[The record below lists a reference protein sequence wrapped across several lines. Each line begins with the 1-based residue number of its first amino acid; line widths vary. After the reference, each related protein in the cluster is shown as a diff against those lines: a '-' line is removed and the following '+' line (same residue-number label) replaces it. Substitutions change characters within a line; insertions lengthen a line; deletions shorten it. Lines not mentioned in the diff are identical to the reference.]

1 MAMKIRKIDSRNEL
15 FGDFKWQIKMDV
27 KSFLDVRDWCYTTW
41 GPAVEYQ
48 WWNTF
53 GKEKGCDNWSF
64 DTFQLERFKI
74 RTAKIYLKDD
84 AELSMF
90 HLKWN

>member
-1 MAMKIRKIDSRNEL
+1 MKIRKIDSRNEL
-15 FGDFKWQIKMDV
+15 FGDFKWQIKLDV

-48 WWNTF
+48 WWNMF
-53 GKEKGCDNWSF
+53 GKEKGCENWSF
-64 DTFQLERFKI
+64 DTHQIERFKL

-84 AELSMF
+84 VELSMF